1 MAGLGLHGSVWVSV
15 DGSLAFFLLSIAVRS
30 NLATMTLALAKD
42 SRAWRLE
49 HCYDMEYFREEEKVT
64 GRGDYKQGRENFVL
78 GF

>member
-1 MAGLGLHGSVWVSV
+1 
-15 DGSLAFFLLSIAVRS
+15 
-30 NLATMTLALAKD
+30 LAKD